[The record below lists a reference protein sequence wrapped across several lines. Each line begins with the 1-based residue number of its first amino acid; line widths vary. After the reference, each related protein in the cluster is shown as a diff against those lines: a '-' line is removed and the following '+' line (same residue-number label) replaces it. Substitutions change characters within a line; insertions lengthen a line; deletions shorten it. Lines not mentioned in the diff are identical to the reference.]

1 MLKKLLKTFVAMLA
15 IATATGPAMGKAPV
29 CMSDKAEPHL
39 AWQNVPDGGLTACM
53 GFENIVVLPV
63 IGMDDDFAVAHASDV
78 RFGTTNPEVLTLDGM
93 YGFTLHGA
101 GSCAVYAV
109 FDGDDD
115 YLDDS
120 VAYTVTVVIPDTITT
135 SLNVG
140 GSLQLGTVARTIG
153 MGQYIVVP
161 GSELV
166 ATATPDAMHYL
177 IGFDNDEPVN
187 SNIAQQK
194 TYIINGNTSIA
205 VRFAAKPI
213 LTLAQND
220 AMGDMSVA
228 INTSNITVFE
238 EDFDSW
244 SALDGHGWSFV
255 DNDGDAVN
263 WKLAVDGQAQDYD
276 YTTLVGLSDPVRLYS
291 ESYSNIDA
299 STYDADNWAV
309 TPAIT
314 LGDASKLSYYVGL
327 GDVDY
332 HDKLGVYI
340 GTTAD
345 ISAMTAL
352 VEPTAVIVDNIN
364 QMEER
369 VVDLSDYDGQ
379 TVYIAFRHQEDD
391 GFFLF
396 IDDIKVTSAE
406 YTILPSSA
414 DSTYVLDYGT
424 VAIITASADAQY
436 YVFGWQ
442 NESDAAYAEG
452 VTYSDYAITDPANYL
467 PATSTLTLTVTS
479 DTTTMALFYE
489 HSYDVAATVALTE
502 DVRGTVSIS
511 YTDIYDETHTD
522 VDAADGSISAKG
534 GTTTTLVATPAAGYQ
549 FVNWTDGVTVLGTSE
564 TLDVTE
570 ATTVT
575 ANFDT
580 ARAELAWSSD
590 AFTGYS
596 MIDFNN
602 WAPTLTNPH
611 NVEVRYGCVEGL
623 IPSEGG
629 ITVDPETGII
639 GTALSYGNIMMLTG
653 TFHIYA
659 VHDMTQEYFY
669 DSVVY
674 TLTVENGVTV
684 ILTKNIETAGTV
696 RYVDYGSEAT
706 LTHHYADENGIAF
719 VAHDN
724 NVAVEAAPATGY
736 HFVDWA
742 TGDLVN
748 GYTPI
753 ATTAQYTATMPDTDI
768 YALRADF
775 DTNIYNVTATSFNEE
790 LGTVTGGGQV
800 KHFRSTELVAT
811 AKHGYHFVAW
821 INENGDEVSTAS
833 SLNVIPVGDTS
844 LTAVFDTNI
853 YTVVWS
859 GDTTVTYSSH
869 PYTGIKATY
878 TDFMGVEHT
887 PELTFV
893 CGDET
898 ITTPDYPETVGTWT
912 VSVTVPDG
920 DSLLTPVT
928 TFVIARAT
936 IYVSGTQVETAKFY
950 DGNTDA
956 VVTNQGTLINVQ
968 GNDAVTH
975 TTVASFGDATVG
987 GNKTVTVTYTID
999 GDAALLANYNL
1010 DPATVTYTTN
1020 GYIIEPMEPNTD
1032 RPEDDTTV
1040 VEQGFDVYAYGYCS
1054 GSGYSIRYHLNSGNP
1069 DQYKLDF
1076 ADSRFADV
1084 PWTNLATAGAEGTID
1099 INVPVDLPM
1108 GDYSVTVTFRDSR
1121 FTWLESA
1128 PMTMTFHV
1136 NLPETFTMPLFNNV
1150 IALVDTCH
1158 CFSDIQWYHRAN
1170 ATDGWRAIPGATGYY
1185 YHATDSELQGEFFV
1199 KAKYNGVETYTCP
1212 QTDMETLIT
1221 DDEQSVSVKAYPNPT
1236 TEGVT
1241 VTVLGSTQYE
1251 HTLRVIS
1258 TVGVEKEYRT
1268 FTGNST
1274 TIDMRDYQSGTYM
1287 VSVDGVVVRVI
1298 RN

>member
-1 MLKKLLKTFVAMLA
+1 MLKKLLKIFVAVSA
-15 IATATGPAMGKAPV
+15 IATATGPVMGNAPV
-29 CMSDKAEPHL
+29 SVADKAEPQL
-39 AWQNVPDGGLTACM
+39 AWQNVPDGGVTACM
-53 GFENIVVLPV
+53 GFENLVVLPE
-63 IGMDDDFAVAHASDV
+63 IGMDNDFEVAHASDI
-78 RFGTTNPEVLTLDGM
+78 RYGTTNPEVFTIDGM
-93 YGFTLHGA
+93 GGFTLHGA
-101 GSCAVYAV
+101 GSCVVYAV
-109 FDGDDD
+109 FDGDED
-115 YLDDS
+115 YLYDS
-120 VAYTVTVVIPDTITT
+120 AAYTVTVAIPDTIT
-135 SLNVG
+135 LRHNIG
-140 GSLQLGTVARTIG
+140 GSIQLGTVARPSGILG
-153 MGQYIVVP
+153 RYIVVP
-161 GSELV
+161 GSEV
-166 ATATPDAMHYL
+166 IVTATPDETHYFVR
-177 IGFDNDEPVN
+177 FDDDEPIN
-187 SNIAQQK
+187 SNVAQQK
-194 TYIINGNTSIA
+194 PYTINGNTTIS
-205 VRFAAKPI
+205 VRFAAKPV
-213 LTLAQND
+213 LTLAQNED
-220 AMGDMSVA
+220 WGDMSVA
-228 INTSNITVFE
+228 VNDI
-238 EDFDSW
+238 
-244 SALDGHGWSFV
+244 ALLPSV
-255 DNDGDAVN
+255 DN
-263 WKLAVDGQAQDYD
+263 
-276 YTTLVGLSDPVRLYS
+276 
-291 ESYSNIDA
+291 
-299 STYDADNWAV
+299 TY
-309 TPAIT
+309 
-314 LGDASKLSYYVGL
+314 
-327 GDVDY
+327 
-332 HDKLGVYI
+332 
-340 GTTAD
+340 
-345 ISAMTAL
+345 M
-352 VEPTAVIVDNIN
+352 
-364 QMEER
+364 
-369 VVDLSDYDGQ
+369 
-379 TVYIAFRHQEDD
+379 
-391 GFFLF
+391 
-396 IDDIKVTSAE
+396 
-406 YTILPSSA
+406 
-414 DSTYVLDYGT
+414 LDYGT
-424 VAIITASADAQY
+424 VATITASADAQY

-442 NESDAAYAEG
+442 NESDAAYTEG
-452 VTYSDYAITDPANYL
+452 VTYSDYAITEPGNYL

-511 YTDIYDETHTD
+511 YTDTLDVTYND
-522 VDAADGSISAKG
+522 VDAAEGSISAKG

-549 FVNWTDGVTVLGTSE
+549 FVNWTDGMVVLGTSD
-564 TLDVTE
+564 TLNVTE

-580 ARAELAWSSD
+580 ARAELAWSAD
-590 AFTGYS
+590 AFTGYRL
-596 MIDFNN
+596 IDFNN
-602 WAPTLTNPH
+602 WAPTLSNPH

-623 IPSEGG
+623 VPSEGG
-629 ITVDPETGII
+629 IMVDSETGVI
-639 GTALSYGNIMMLTG
+639 GTPFAYGNASAFIG

-674 TLTVENGVTV
+674 TLTVENGAIVN
-684 ILTKNIETAGTV
+684 LSKNIETAGTV

-706 LTHHYADENGIAF
+706 LTHYYATEDMFAF

-724 NVAVEAAPATGY
+724 NVVVEAAPATGY

-742 TGDLVN
+742 TGDNVH

-753 ATTAQYTATMPDTDI
+753 ATTAQYDATMPDTDI

-775 DTNIYNVTATSFNEE
+775 DTNEYTVAVNSFNEE
-790 LGTVTGGGQV
+790 LGTVTGGGLV

-821 INENGDEVSTAS
+821 INQNGDEVSTAS
-833 SLNVIPVGDTS
+833 SLIVIPVGDTS

-853 YTVVWS
+853 YTIVWS
-859 GDTTVTYSSH
+859 GDTTVTYSSR

-878 TDFMGVEHT
+878 TDYMGIERT
-887 PELTFV
+887 PALTFV
-893 CGDET
+893 CGDVT
-898 ITTPDYPETVGTWT
+898 ITTPDYPVTVGTWT

-920 DSLLTPVT
+920 DSLLSPVT

-936 IYVSGTQVETAKFY
+936 IYVRGAQVETAKFY

-968 GNDAVTH
+968 GSDAVTR
-975 TTVASFGDATVG
+975 TTVASFSDATVG
-987 GNKTVTVTYTID
+987 GNKIITVNYTID
-999 GDAALLANYNL
+999 GDAALLSNYNL
-1010 DPATVTYTTN
+1010 DPATATYTTN

-1076 ADSRFADV
+1076 ADSRFTDV

-1121 FTWLESA
+1121 FPWLESA

-1170 ATDGWRAIPGATGYY
+1170 AADQWRAIPGATGYY
-1185 YHATDSELQGEFFV
+1185 YHATDAELQGEFFV
-1199 KAKYNGVETYTCP
+1199 KAKYNGVETFTCP

-1221 DDEQSVSVKAYPNPT
+1221 DDEQNVNVKAYPNPT

-1241 VTVLGSTQYE
+1241 VTVAGSTQYE

-1258 TVGVEKEYRT
+1258 TVGVEKEYRS
-1268 FTGNST
+1268 FMGNST
-1274 TIDMRDYQSGTYM
+1274 TIDMSGYQSGTYM